1 MSAEIASNTTKL
13 GVLLVKV
20 EYDLRTILDDVLF
33 DVTPEYLVKNGFR
46 EYFSSSVKAN
56 VYLQDFMYPP
66 ANAELV
72 FMGCGKNY
80 SESHD
85 VGVIATPDELFMNGF
100 NLKSVKISFKSI
112 YFLRLCKL
120 LETLDFF
127 EAKFLK
133 KLGSDLKA
141 LNSEDKYDY
150 EAKPIKNYFGYH
162 ASNHHSLG
170 FTGNSTIEL
179 LPCDYEDHRNR

>member
-1 MSAEIASNTTKL
+1 
-13 GVLLVKV
+13 
-20 EYDLRTILDDVLF
+20 
-33 DVTPEYLVKNGFR
+33 
-46 EYFSSSVKAN
+46 
-56 VYLQDFMYPP
+56 MYPP

-112 YFLRLCKL
+112 HFLRICKL
-120 LETLDFF
+120 SENN
-127 EAKFLK
+127 AIK
-133 KLGSDLKA
+133 KAFD
-141 LNSEDKYDY
+141 SEDKYDY